1 MVQPAVQVAES
12 LDGRGEELRRVQSD
26 GGGLGFRWFHVVV
39 LVSLNVL
46 DLGLTALVLE
56 AGGRELNPLLAAS
69 VQSWVPVLVK
79 AAVMFVVVVALL
91 RCPRGSQL
99 PDRVLSAVIC
109 IYALVVAWNMA
120 VLSLG

>member
-1 MVQPAVQVAES
+1 MVQQAVQVAES
-12 LDGRGEELRRVQSD
+12 LDGRGEELRRVRCD
-26 GGGLGFRWFHVVV
+26 ADALGFRWFHVVV
-39 LVSLNVL
+39 LASLNVL
-46 DLGLTALVLE
+46 DLGVTALVLE

-69 VQSWVPVLVK
+69 VESWVPVLLK

-109 IYALVVAWNMA
+109 VYALVVAWNMA